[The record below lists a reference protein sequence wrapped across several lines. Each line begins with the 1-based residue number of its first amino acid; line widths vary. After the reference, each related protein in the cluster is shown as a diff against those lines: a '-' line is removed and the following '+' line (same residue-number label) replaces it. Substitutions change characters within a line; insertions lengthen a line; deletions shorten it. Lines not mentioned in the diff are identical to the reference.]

1 METTHANSEP
11 LVFKELPKEQRKALQ
26 KEFSKT
32 TAAKKGNKTLII
44 IAILFAAIALTGAV
58 LGLVTGHE
66 SSLATFPAF
75 FLCII
80 PSVVHQQRF
89 EKWLKEEKNIIT
101 SHKK

>member
-26 KEFSKT
+26 KEFSQT
-32 TAAKKGNKTLII
+32 TAAKKGNKALII
-44 IAILFAAIALTGAV
+44 IAVVFAAAALTGTI

-66 SSLATFPAF
+66 SYLSAFPAF

-101 SHKK
+101 SPKK